1 MNTLPT
7 RRGPVIGEGVRS
19 DRYTHSSGSVFF
31 DGGELGST
39 GARCY
44 NEATEWF
51 RKNQP

>member
-1 MNTLPT
+1 MQ
-7 RRGPVIGEGVRS
+7 
-19 DRYTHSSGSVFF
+19 DSGAVPDTSTIPY
-31 DGGELGST
+31 GGELGST